1 MKALP
6 RRRRAVLIY
15 SVAGLVLVGG
25 AGVTYAAVNDSGSTG
40 ATAAKTATVAQGTV
54 RATVSGSGSLV
65 SPSNAGLDFVTGGT
79 LSEVDVAVGAKVTA
93 GEVLAKVDP
102 TDADAAL
109 TTAQAT
115 LATAQENLASV
126 EAGNG
131 PTSSSGSGGSS
142 GSGSSSGGGSSGGSG
157 SGSAGGGGTGGTAP
171 TTGASGGRS
180 TQPSTG
186 GSPSSTPTTG
196 TPTPTGTATPS
207 ASATTSAAARPAS
220 YVADTTTTT
229 ASATPSVNP
238 ADLAQAEQQVTTAEN
253 GVADA
258 QRAVD
263 GTVLTA
269 PESGTVASVAG
280 KVGDSV
286 SGSSASATSS
296 SSTPSGFVVIT
307 NPTGMELSAD
317 FSEADALKLRSG
329 QSASVTLTAEAGTA
343 PLTAKVLSISSLPVS
358 SSSSSSGG
366 GGGGG
371 GGGGSSSSTAVQ
383 YAVLL
388 AITSDTST
396 LQTGLSASVQV
407 TTAEATDAL
416 WVPTSAVTGTGAG
429 SSVTVVGANGATTRQ
444 PVTVGV
450 QGDTQVQI
458 TKGVSLGQKV
468 QLTVVSAGG
477 SNGFPSDAFPGGS

>member
-142 GSGSSSGGGSSGGSG
+142 GTGTGSSGGSG

-196 TPTPTGTATPS
+196 TPTPTSTATPS

-220 YVADTTTTT
+220 YVAETTTTT

-329 QSASVTLTAEAGTA
+329 QSAAVTLTAEAGTA

-358 SSSSSSGG
+358 SSSSSS
-366 GGGGG
+366 GGGG

-416 WVPTSAVTGTGAG
+416 WVPTSAVTGTGTG